1 MEIVQN
7 IFLEVI
13 WMREDLI
20 FVCGHRIHIGIE
32 KEVNDSSQTVVFLI
46 RLILLFELLPSNT
59 ARTLSSDA
67 YMNQNPE
74 KGLEIVHCIVENLI
88 LMTMEVPLTR
98 QNFTTSVWWSTL
110 DVYYY

>member
-13 WMREDLI
+13 WMCEDLT
-20 FVCGHRIHIGIE
+20 FVRSHGVHIGRVE
-32 KEVNDSSQTVVFLI
+32 KEVYDSSQTIVSLI

-59 ARTLSSDA
+59 TRSLSGDA

-74 KGLEIVHCIVENLI
+74 KGLEIMHCIVEKLI
-88 LMTMEVPLTR
+88 LMTVVLLIR
-98 QNFTTSVWWSTL
+98 QNFTTSVWWGTL
-110 DVYYY
+110 DVH